1 MEVNFMPQIKSAIK
15 RVKTQDAT
23 RKHKAAQMNELRTAV
38 KKFKAAVAAGEKD
51 ASKLRLEAESALDK
65 AVSRGLIHKI
75 KKLEIFIS
83 RAFFTHSEY
92 TFLRIHRIDK
102 SHFYI

>member
-65 AVSRGLIHKI
+65 AVSRGLIYKN
-75 KKLEIFIS
+75 KAS
-83 RAFFTHSEY
+83 R
-92 TFLRIHRIDK
+92 DK
-102 SHFYI
+102 SRLAKLAK